1 LSFNTFATGDKQF
14 VVHEAPETIVSS
26 AVKVLWLTP
35 YTIVFKSPVAGA
47 EIITFLAPASMC
59 AWAFSFE
66 A

>member
-1 LSFNTFATGDKQF
+1 MQ
-14 VVHEAPETIVSS
+14 
-26 AVKVLWLTP
+26 KVLWLTP